1 MDISSV
7 HIFSRRLMFCN
18 LATGQVKHNVKEM
31 FMIPTEVT
39 WNIWLS
45 ICSRILTNDQFNL
58 LPCVPMDIHTT
69 EAL

>member
-1 MDISSV
+1 
-7 HIFSRRLMFCN
+7 
-18 LATGQVKHNVKEM
+18 
-31 FMIPTEVT
+31 MIPTEVT